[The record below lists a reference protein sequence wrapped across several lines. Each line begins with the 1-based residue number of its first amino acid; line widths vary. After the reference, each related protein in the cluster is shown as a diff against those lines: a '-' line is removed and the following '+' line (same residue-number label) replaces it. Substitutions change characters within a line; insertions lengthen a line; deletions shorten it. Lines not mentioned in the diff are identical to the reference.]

1 MYKNEIFYIISE
13 ILFAIFIIIFGYYIW
28 DGFDQTDYNIA
39 KYYDNTKE
47 VDLVYE
53 SNMDNGYVGNNIV
66 LSIHN
71 ISDKLN
77 NKEIIF
83 KLNKNSDLNNIMI
96 NDTIYSLSDNYIN
109 SDDNYNYYL
118 IENINLKGYE
128 TKVYFIDLNYDSN
141 IYDYEFITEL

>member
-28 DGFDQTDYNIA
+28 YGFDQTDYNIA

-47 VDLVYE
+47 VDLVYD
-53 SNMDNGYVGNNIV
+53 SNVDNGYIGNNIV

-77 NKEIIF
+77 NKEVIF
-83 KLNKNSDLNNIMI
+83 KLNKNNNLNNIMI
-96 NDTIYSLSDNYIN
+96 NESIYSLKDNFIN
-109 SDDNYNYYL
+109 SDDSYNYYL
-118 IENINLKGYE
+118 IENINLEGYE
-128 TKVYFIDLNYDSN
+128 TKVYFIDLNENN

>member
-13 ILFAIFIIIFGYYIW
+13 ILFAIFIIIVGYFIW

-39 KYYDNTKE
+39 KYYDNTRE
-47 VDLVYE
+47 VDLIYE
-53 SNMDNGYVGNNIV
+53 SNFDNGYEGDNIV
-66 LSIHN
+66 VSVHN

-77 NKEIIF
+77 NKDIIF
-83 KLNKNSDLNNIMI
+83 KLNKNSNLNNIKI
-96 NDTIYSLSDNYIN
+96 NESFYSLNDNYIS

-128 TKVYFIDLNYDSN
+128 TKVYFIDLNN
-141 IYDYEFITEL
+141 NNVFDYEFITDL